1 MLLRPHPLTLAVLLA
16 LPAYALSALPAHA
29 ADDDNAPRMLAPVS
43 VSASP
48 LAQGRDDLST
58 PATILEEE
66 DLVIRRDATL
76 GDTLDGEPGI
86 HSSSFGRGATRPVI
100 RGLDGA
106 RVKVVSDGSEIL
118 DASTV
123 SPDHV
128 ITVEPALAER
138 IEVLRGP
145 SALRYG
151 GGAVGGVVN
160 VIDRKI
166 PTAVPERGI
175 EGSMD
180 IRGSTGT
187 HENTGAFGVTAGSG
201 NFAIRAEGVKRDANE
216 YEVGRGWSGGKRV
229 PGSDLRSETGTLG
242 LSWVGDRGYLGV
254 AVTSIR
260 SRYGLPGHDHGAEG
274 CVPHLGENPHFDC
287 GGDHDHDEGEAH
299 DHGAEDAHAECI
311 PYVDLKSQRWDL
323 RGEYRDPFAGFSLL
337 RVRGG
342 LTDYRHNE
350 VEDGAVSTTFRNKA
364 YDGRVELE
372 HLPIAGWR
380 GLIGAQTLHRDFS
393 TSGEEKYVDPTT
405 TRNHGVF
412 MLEEF
417 RTGDFRYEL
426 GLRHEWQDID
436 VESDQPDR
444 KHTGTSASAGVVWR
458 FAPQYS
464 LGASLSR
471 TQRLPTAEE
480 LYANGPHLASHSYE
494 IGNPDLKRE
503 TANNLDVSLRK
514 YAGDTTFSVGA
525 YHNRINDFI
534 YGRTLAVHDSLQ
546 LLQYDQRN
554 AVLTGIEG
562 SVRQQLTGNLG
573 GTVFGDYV
581 RAKFDNGGG
590 NLPRIPAYR
599 LGMRLD
605 ATWNAWRGD
614 AEVVWNGRQDKL
626 AELETATPGYAVLNL
641 GVSYQGRIGTNDY
654 LIYLKGNNLTDKL
667 AYNHTSFIK
676 DAAPLA
682 GRNLTLGARLSF

>member
-1 MLLRPHPLTLAVLLA
+1 MSPRLHPLSLAVLMA
-16 LPAYALSALPAHA
+16 LPLHA
-29 ADDDNAPRMLAPVS
+29 VAAENAPPPTLAPVT

-48 LAQGRDDLST
+48 LALGRDDLST
-58 PATILEEE
+58 PATVLEEE

-86 HSSSFGRGATRPVI
+86 HTSTFGRGATRPVI

-175 EGSMD
+175 EGSAD
-180 IRGSTGT
+180 VRAGTGT
-187 HENTGAFGVTAGSG
+187 RETVGAFGVTAGAG

-229 PGSDLRSETGTLG
+229 PGSDLDSETGTLG
-242 LSWVGDRGYLGV
+242 LSWIGDRGYLGV
-254 AVTSIR
+254 AYTSTR
-260 SRYGLPGHDHGAEG
+260 SHYGLPGHDHSGEG
-274 CVPHLGENPHFDC
+274 CVPHLGARPHFHC
-287 GGDHDHDEGEAH
+287 AADHDHDHEHAEGEEHADEEGSH
-299 DHGAEDAHAECI
+299 DV
-311 PYVDLKSQRWDL
+311 PYVDLKSQRWDV

-342 LTDYRHNE
+342 LTDYRHQE
-350 VEDGAVSTTFRNKA
+350 LEDGEVGTTFRNKA
-364 YDGRVELE
+364 HDGRVELE

-380 GLIGAQTLHRDFS
+380 GLLGAQTLHRDFR
-393 TSGEEKYVDPTT
+393 TDGEEQYVAPTT

-412 MLEEF
+412 LLEEF

-436 VESDQPDR
+436 VESAQPDR
-444 KHTGTSASAGVVWR
+444 KHKGTSASAGVVWR

-471 TQRLPTAEE
+471 SQRLPTAEE

-494 IGNPDLKRE
+494 LGSPDLKRE
-503 TANNLDVSLRK
+503 TANNIDVSLRK
-514 YAGDTTFSVGA
+514 YAGDTTFTVSA
-525 YHNRINDFI
+525 YRNRIDDFI
-534 YGRTLAVHDSLQ
+534 YGRTLAVQDSLQ
-546 LLQYDQRN
+546 LLQYDQRD
-554 AVLTGIEG
+554 ATLTGVEG
-562 SVRQQLTGNLG
+562 SVRQQLTRNLG
-573 GTVFGDYV
+573 ATAFGDYV
-581 RAKFDNGGG
+581 RARFESGGG

-599 LGMRLD
+599 VGLRLD
-605 ATWNAWRGD
+605 ATWDAWRGD
-614 AEVVWNGRQDKL
+614 AEVVWNGRQNKVAD
-626 AELETATPGYAVLNL
+626 LETPTAGYAVLNL

-667 AYNHTSFIK
+667 AYNHASFIK
-676 DAAPLA
+676 DSAPLV
-682 GRNLTLGARLSF
+682 GRNIMLGARVSF

>member
-1 MLLRPHPLTLAVLLA
+1 MSPRLHPLTLAVLLA
-16 LPAYALSALPAHA
+16 LPVHAHA
-29 ADDDNAPRMLAPVS
+29 ADDTAPRTLAPVS

-48 LAQGRDDLST
+48 LARERDDLST
-58 PATILEEE
+58 LATVLEDEQ
-66 DLVIRRDATL
+66 LVIRREGTL

-128 ITVEPALAER
+128 ITVEPALADR

-166 PTAVPERGI
+166 PTAVPERGV

-180 IRGSTGT
+180 VRGSTGT
-187 HENTGAFGVTAGSG
+187 RETVGAFGVTAGSG

-216 YEVGRGWSGGKRV
+216 YDVGRGWSGGKRV
-229 PGSDLRSETGTLG
+229 EGSDMHSETGTLG

-254 AVTSIR
+254 AFTSIR
-260 SRYGLPGHDHGAEG
+260 SRYGLPGHNHSSEG
-274 CVPHLGENPHFDC
+274 CVPHLGDNPHFHCSD
-287 GGDHDHDEGEAH
+287 DHDHDTGEEHAH
-299 DHGAEDAHAECI
+299 EDGEHAEGV
-311 PYVDLKSQRWDL
+311 PYVDLKSQRWDV
-323 RGEYRDPFAGFSLL
+323 RGEYRDPLPGFSLL

-342 LTDYRHNE
+342 LTDYQHNE
-350 VEDGAVSTTFRNKA
+350 LEDGEVSTTFRNKA
-364 YDGRVELE
+364 YDGRIELE

-380 GLIGAQTLHRDFS
+380 GLVGAQTLHRDFS

-412 MLEEF
+412 VLEEF
-417 RTGDFRYEL
+417 RTGNFRYEL

-444 KHTGTSASAGVVWR
+444 QHKGTSASAGVVWR

-471 TQRLPTAEE
+471 SQRLPTAEE

-494 IGNPDLKRE
+494 IGNADLKRE

-525 YHNRINDFI
+525 YHNRIDDFI

-562 SVRQQLTGNLG
+562 SVRQQLTRNLG
-573 GTVFGDYV
+573 ATAFGDYV
-581 RAKFDNGGG
+581 RAKFENGGG
-590 NLPRIPAYR
+590 NLPRIPSYR
-599 LGMRLD
+599 VGMRLD
-605 ATWNAWRGD
+605 ATWDAWSSD
-614 AEVVWNGRQDKL
+614 AEVVWNGRQDKI
-626 AELETATPGYAVLNL
+626 ADLETATAGYAVLNM

-676 DAAPLA
+676 DAAPLV
-682 GRNLTLGARLSF
+682 GRNITLGARLSF